1 MSGFLMLSGG
11 IALLAISF
19 YVCVL
24 AIAAFGA
31 YEAKKELSKPKPERH
46 PPFLSGEDLLG

>member
-1 MSGFLMLSGG
+1 MSGFLMFSGG
-11 IALLAISF
+11 IALLALAS
-19 YVCVL
+19 YVGVL
-24 AIAAFGA
+24 AISAFGA